1 MDEPLLQ
8 TKLYIPATRPDPATR
23 LRASLV
29 PRPHLVER
37 LDEGLPGS
45 LTLISA
51 PAGFGKTTLVSR
63 WLEHVNL
70 PAAWL
75 SLDEDDNDLARF
87 LTYLIAALQTIQPEV
102 GTNVLALLQSS
113 PLPPSHTILT
123 LLINDLTAISERF
136 ILVLDDY
143 HSIETE
149 TIDQALD
156 FFIEHIPPFMHLVLT
171 SRADPDLSLSRLRA
185 KGQLNELRSADLRFT
200 PAETAR
206 FLEQMTGLTLTAA
219 EVAALDRRTEGWI
232 AGLQMAALS
241 LRQREAAA
249 VAQFIEGFTGSH
261 RYIMDYLV
269 DEVLQGQPAEV
280 QTFLLYTSILDRLC
294 GPLCDTVLGVRNQ
307 EFRESGN
314 REIRESG
321 IRNQGLGGH
330 RGPDFLIPPA
340 RAAQPGR
347 ADSLS
352 PDSQSLLEYLEHAN
366 LFISPLDDQRQW
378 YRYHHLFADLLR
390 QRLQQTYPDQVTKL
404 HLSASQWYEQAG
416 LTGPAV
422 RHALAA
428 QAFDRAAV
436 LVEQVAPAM
445 IQRTEL
451 TRLLTWLEALPE
463 EEVQARPLLAL
474 YYCRLLYVSGQIEQV
489 TVRLEA
495 VEAMLEADEA
505 KQTPEVLG
513 HIAAMRSILV
523 RETGDMAAAID
534 LSRQALADLPERD
547 SLLRAMAAVNLA
559 IAYYIQGEFE
569 LASQLLTET
578 IASGQTAQ
586 LTTSTLSAIFVN
598 TQLLRARG
606 ALGQAL
612 QLCQEGLELV
622 ARRGW
627 QDFPAAGFLY
637 VALGDL
643 LRERNELSKAAE
655 YLEKGI
661 ELGQAGGHPH
671 ILISGYVWLAWLRQ
685 TQGEVSGSQEAI
697 RAALQVVQDHQVSRF
712 WPLPPAACYQ
722 ARLWIAQGDLA
733 AASHWAQASGLNAAD
748 TPITYHY
755 EAENLTLARL
765 LIAQGSLEEA
775 EALLLRLYQG
785 TAAAGRNGSLT
796 EILILQALT
805 FAAQDRGEEALSALE
820 QALSL
825 AEPEGFVRIFL
836 DEGAPMAELLRQAV
850 VRDLHTPYV
859 LHLLSAL
866 GEAAPAPQ
874 PLIEPLSEREL
885 EVLRRV
891 AAGYSNQEIAEE
903 LVIAIS
909 TVKKHI
915 GNIYGKLEVGSR
927 TQAVAKARELGLV

>member
-1 MDEPLLQ
+1 MDAPLLQ
-8 TKLYIPATRPDPATR
+8 TKLYIPRTRPDPATR
-23 LRASLV
+23 LRTSLV
-29 PRPHLVER
+29 PRPRLVEQ
-37 LDEGLPGS
+37 LDEGLPGK

-51 PAGFGKTTLVSR
+51 PAGFGKTTLVSS

-87 LTYLIAALQTIQPEV
+87 LTYLIATLQTIQPEV
-102 GTNVLALLQSS
+102 GTEVLALLQSS
-113 PLPPSHTILT
+113 PLPPSHTLLT

-143 HSIETE
+143 HTIENE

-156 FFIEHIPPFMHLVLT
+156 FFLDHLPPLMHLVLT
-171 SRADPDLSLSRLRA
+171 SRVDPNLSLSRLRA
-185 KGQLNELRSADLRFT
+185 SGQLNELRSAELRFT

-206 FLEQMTGLTLTAA
+206 FLEQMTGLSLTAA
-219 EVAALDRRTEGWI
+219 ELAALDRRTEGWV

-241 LRQREAAA
+241 LQQREAAA
-249 VAQFIEGFTGSH
+249 VSQFIEEFSGSH

-269 DEVLQGQPAEV
+269 DEVLQRQPAEV

-294 GPLCDTVLGVRNQ
+294 GPLCEAILREGKAPRGGQGFAPSPVAPDVSTAQ
-307 EFRESGN
+307 E
-314 REIRESG
+314 
-321 IRNQGLGGH
+321 
-330 RGPDFLIPPA
+330 
-340 RAAQPGR
+340 
-347 ADSLS
+347 
-352 PDSQSLLEYLEHAN
+352 LLAYLEHAN
-366 LFISPLDDQRQW
+366 LFINPLDDQRQW
-378 YRYHHLFADLLR
+378 YRYHHLFVELLR
-390 QRLQQTYPDQVTKL
+390 HRLQQTYPDRVAPL
-404 HLSASQWYEQAG
+404 HLSASQWYAQAG

-422 RHALAA
+422 RHALVA
-428 QAFDRAAV
+428 QAFDRAAA

-463 EEVQARPLLAL
+463 DEVQARPLLAL

-495 VEAMLEADEA
+495 VEAMMAADVT
-505 KQTPEVLG
+505 KRIPEVRA
-513 HIAAMRSILV
+513 HIAALRSFLA

-534 LSRQALADLPERD
+534 LSRQALADLPELD
-547 SLLRAMAAVNLA
+547 PLLRAMAAVNLA

-598 TQLLRARG
+598 TQLLHTQG
-606 ALGQAL
+606 ALRGAL
-612 QLCQEGLELV
+612 QLCQEGQELV

-637 VALGDL
+637 VAFGNL

-655 YLEKGI
+655 YLEKGVN
-661 ELGQAGGHPH
+661 LGQAGGHPH
-671 ILISGYVWLAWLRQ
+671 ILISGYVWLARLRQ
-685 TQGEVSGSQEAI
+685 TQGDLSGSQEAI
-697 RAALQVVQDHQVSRF
+697 QAALQVVQDHQVSRF

-722 ARLWIAQGDLA
+722 ARLWIAQGDLP
-733 AASHWAQASGLNAAD
+733 AASRWAQNSELNPAD
-748 TPITYHY
+748 TPVTFLD

-775 EALLLRLYQG
+775 EALLLRLHQG
-785 TAAAGRNGSLT
+785 TAAAGRNGSLI

-805 FAAQDRGEEALSALE
+805 FAVQKCGEEALSALA
-820 QALSL
+820 QAMSL

-850 VRDLHTPYV
+850 AQDLHTSYA
-859 LHLLSAL
+859 LHLLDAL

-885 EVLRRV
+885 EVLRWV
-891 AAGYSNQEIAEE
+891 AAGYSNQEIAQE
-903 LVIAIS
+903 LVIAVS

-915 GNIYGKLEVGSR
+915 NNIYGKLEVGSR
-927 TQAVAKARELGLV
+927 TQAVARARELELL